1 MIHFKQGK
9 RPRKRFLP
17 LRLLTVDQ
25 LIKKAQQGSDAARKE
40 LEKRL
45 KPK

>member
-17 LRLLTVDQ
+17 IRLLTVDQ
-25 LIKKAQQGSDAARKE
+25 LIKKAQQGSETARRE

-45 KPK
+45 KSK